1 MQRCK
6 PLQIEYEIN
15 RKEEKQKKQK
25 KKPQFEKSK
34 RGHKT
39 TAINAL

>member
-15 RKEEKQKKQK
+15 RKEEKQK